1 MTETSPTSPEGRRS
15 RPAGRRSEGRRRG
28 LALLVLLSAML
39 AATVPGAGAVRAE
52 PLRAPRLDP
61 RGAAPD
67 GLRPTFDADARAE
80 APGAD
85 TPNPAGPTP
94 AIPSAPP
101 AVPRLALPG
110 PWPAVEV
117 RTLLVG
123 LHLLGLCFGLGGATM
138 LDFWLLRWMRWG
150 YLPDDVVRTFEFVAK
165 AVSAGLV
172 LLWLSGCGFL
182 ALYAV
187 SDPAKLAN
195 PKIVAKLVIV
205 GALSIN
211 GLVIHRLVLPYVALA
226 RAAPLFDGF
235 RRRRRLLFVLSG
247 SLSGVSWYAAFAL
260 GLLREFNGRVPAV
273 TLLGIWLTLVLL
285 AVAVTEAVLL
295 LAPAL
300 RPRPPQAEAD
310 RSRFSIL

>member
-1 MTETSPTSPEGRRS
+1 MTETSTIMASGRR
-15 RPAGRRSEGRRRG
+15 PCPIAARRGVRRR
-28 LALLVLLSAML
+28 ASRVLVLLSAML
-39 AATVPGAGAVRAE
+39 AAASLADRAARAE
-52 PLRAPRLDP
+52 TF
-61 RGAAPD
+61 GAAPIGD
-67 GLRPTFDADARAE
+67 RGALAEAFRPSFDAAVPVPPDPGSPSPDVPARAVQ
-80 APGAD
+80 
-85 TPNPAGPTP
+85 
-94 AIPSAPP
+94 APP
-101 AVPRLALPG
+101 AVPRLTLPG
-110 PWPAVEV
+110 PWPAIEV
-117 RTLLVG
+117 RTILVG

-150 YLPDDVVRTFEFVAK
+150 YLPDNVVRTFEFVGK

-172 LLWLSGCGFL
+172 MLWLSGCGFL
-182 ALYAV
+182 ALYAF

-247 SLSGVSWYAAFAL
+247 SVSGVSWYAAFAL
-260 GLLREFNGRVPAV
+260 GLLREFNGRVPAT
-273 TLLGIWLTLVLL
+273 TLLGIWLTLILL
-285 AVAVTEAVLL
+285 TVTATELLLL

-300 RPRPPQAEAD
+300 RPRAAVGD
-310 RSRFSIL
+310 KATA

>member
-15 RPAGRRSEGRRRG
+15 LPAHPRPEGRRRG
-28 LALLVLLSAML
+28 LLLLVVIPAML
-39 AATVPGAGAVRAE
+39 AAAVPAARAE
-52 PLRAPRLDP
+52 AFGAPRLEG
-61 RGAAPD
+61 RAAMPD
-67 GLRPTFDADARAE
+67 GLRPTFDAAARTE
-80 APGAD
+80 APGAAM
-85 TPNPAGPTP
+85 PVPAAPSP
-94 AIPSAPP
+94 AIQAAPP

-110 PWPAVEV
+110 PWPAIEV
-117 RTLLVG
+117 RTLLIG

-150 YLPDDVVRTFEFVAK
+150 YLPDNVVRTFEFVAK

-182 ALYAV
+182 ALYALY
-187 SDPAKLAN
+187 DPAKLAN

-226 RAAPLFDGF
+226 RAAPLFDGV

-247 SLSGVSWYAAFAL
+247 ALSGVSWYTAFAL
-260 GLLREFNGRVPAV
+260 GLLREFNGRVPAT
-273 TLLGIWLTLVLL
+273 TLLGLWLMLVLL
-285 AVAVTEAVLL
+285 VVAATEAVLL

-300 RPRPPQAEAD
+300 RPRAAAGGKV
-310 RSRFSIL
+310 SA

>member
-1 MTETSPTSPEGRRS
+1 MSETSPTTPEGRLS
-15 RPAGRRSEGRRRG
+15 HPVAAGRAGRRRG
-28 LALLVLLSAML
+28 LALLFVLSVSLV
-39 AATVPGAGAVRAE
+39 AAPPGAGAARAE
-52 PLRAPRLDP
+52 APPALSLADP
-61 RGAAPD
+61 GAVPE
-67 GLRPTFDADARAE
+67 GLRPTFDAV
-80 APGAD
+80 APAAS
-85 TPNPAGPTP
+85 PIAAAVPAG
-94 AIPSAPP
+94 AAAAAPP
-101 AVPRLALPG
+101 AVPRVALPG
-110 PWPAVEV
+110 SWPAIEV

-150 YLPDDVVRTFEFVAK
+150 YLPDDVVRTFAFVAE

-187 SDPAKLAN
+187 ADPAKLAN

-205 GALSIN
+205 GALSVN

-226 RAAPLFDGF
+226 RSAPLFDGF

-247 SLSGVSWYAAFAL
+247 SLSGASWYAAFAL
-260 GLLREFNGRVPAV
+260 GLLREFNGRVPAM

-285 AVAVTEAVLL
+285 AIAATEVVLL

-300 RPRPPQAEAD
+300 RPRMAAGD
-310 RSRFSIL
+310 RAAA